1 MGSKPAV
8 SENLLIPIFFF
19 SQGNSSVSGQ
29 IESPAWSY
37 QLGLQQGWLPK
48 DPRDAV
54 GACGNTSPW
63 TGTISAGSGNIPASV
78 SSSLSWPPAT
88 ISNVGALTLLPSY
101 TPTGA
106 IPTLPAQTLTAT
118 ASATASVDAGDGWN
132 NSGDTEGLNVNIAS
146 CSYLDP
152 WVGPTAAP
160 PSPLCS

>member
-1 MGSKPAV
+1 MPLGHVETRALGQALLAQAPATSQRV
-8 SENLLIPIFFF
+8 S
-19 SQGNSSVSGQ
+19 
-29 IESPAWSY
+29 A
-37 QLGLQQGWLPK
+37 
-48 DPRDAV
+48 
-54 GACGNTSPW
+54 
-63 TGTISAGSGNIPASV
+63 
-78 SSSLSWPPAT
+78 SSLSWPPAT

-106 IPTLPAQTLTAT
+106 IPTLPAQTLTGNG
-118 ASATASVDAGDGWN
+118 SATASVDAGDGWN